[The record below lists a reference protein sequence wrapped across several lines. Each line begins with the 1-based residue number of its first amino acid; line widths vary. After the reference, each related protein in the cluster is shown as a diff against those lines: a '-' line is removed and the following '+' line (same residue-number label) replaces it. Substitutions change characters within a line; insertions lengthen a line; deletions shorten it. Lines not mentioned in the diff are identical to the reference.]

1 MGVRIGGWAASAG
14 LALLVACGGP
24 GSGEKLPAGYERL
37 DAKYAPARDATP
49 LDMDRLTALLPEG
62 FALSW
67 EAAEQSGEHTQLT
80 GVELKPDAAGAL
92 AFTAETV
99 DIYGLDLA
107 ALQGLASGDWV
118 GAQTRLVG
126 QVEARSL
133 SLSGLE
139 TLYAPVLD
147 EMNEAMAPLREL
159 DPEMPDPSVSLD
171 DYAFTVDRF
180 VMAGLD
186 VFPLDKAREGDPG
199 YPADAD
205 DRQLQHAAAL
215 AGAFALEAAA
225 FTGLRANM
233 TMTQY
238 GETSQMEFS
247 AGFVGYRGFA
257 RGDLAG
263 ADVNDLSFD
272 MALQMPPEALGPDAN
287 ATETIKLNMA
297 GQAESYRVSDIALAK
312 LLDALAHGTPPPS
325 SQTDL
330 MSLGLWE
337 VDALGYTLDD
347 QPLMSMDR
355 ASVDARGFHWL
366 FPADLSFEIDGFLY
380 DFAAYV
386 PLVTAAAPEELA
398 GHEETVADVVAALKR
413 HDLTGPLADISG
425 AWTWSP
431 QTGTAALDFSQLTHG
446 HAALSFEADGRLPH
460 WDALAPHLDFSDGE
474 PSAED
479 SAAIEAAF
487 RAASALHAME
497 IELSDKG
504 GLDKLFNGAV
514 DVARALPQDIP
525 QVKAFATYT
534 PDQLRTM
541 LSGMML
547 MGIGQA
553 AREFPPARD
562 IGDSLVKYVEQGGT
576 VRIALAPDEPLTV
589 ARFEGYAARYP
600 DPAPDQVIEFLG
612 FTVEHIQP

>member
-1 MGVRIGGWAASAG
+1 MGVRIGAWAASVG

-24 GSGEKLPAGYERL
+24 GGSETLPAGYERL
-37 DAKYAPARDATP
+37 DAPPTAAREANPID
-49 LDMDRLTALLPEG
+49 LDRLTALLPDG
-62 FALSW
+62 FALNW
-67 EAAEQSGEHTQLT
+67 EAAEQSGDHTQLT
-80 GVELKPDAAGAL
+80 GVALKPDAAGAL
-92 AFTAETV
+92 AFTAERV

-107 ALQGLASGDWV
+107 TLEGMAAGDWV
-118 GAQTRLVG
+118 SAQTRLVG
-126 QVEARSL
+126 QIEARSL
-133 SLSGLE
+133 SVSGLE

-159 DPEMPDPSVSLD
+159 DPDMPDPSVSLD
-171 DYAFTVDRF
+171 EYAFTVDRF

-186 VFPLDKAREGDPG
+186 VFPLEKAVEGDPG
-199 YPADAD
+199 FREDPD
-205 DRQLQHAAAL
+205 DQQVQHAAAL
-215 AGAFALEAAA
+215 VRAFALEAAA
-225 FTGLRANM
+225 FTGLRATM
-233 TMTQY
+233 AMTQY
-238 GETSQMEFS
+238 DQTSQMAFS
-247 AGFVGYRGFA
+247 AGFIGYRGFA
-257 RGDLAG
+257 RGDLAS

-272 MALQMPPEALGPDAN
+272 MAMQIPPEALGPDAT
-287 ATETIKLNMA
+287 ATEPITLNMTGKA
-297 GQAESYRVSDIALAK
+297 DSYRVSELGLAG
-312 LLDALAHGTPPPS
+312 LLDAAAHGTPPPS

-337 VDALGYTLDD
+337 VDVLSYTLDD

-380 DFAAYV
+380 DIAAYV
-386 PLVTAAAPEELA
+386 PLITAAAPEELA
-398 GHEETVADVVAALKR
+398 GHEETVRDVVAALKR

-425 AWTWSP
+425 AWNWSP
-431 QTGTAALDFSQLTHG
+431 QSGTAALDFSQLTHG
-446 HAALSFEADGRLPH
+446 HAALSFEADGRLPQ

-487 RAASALHAME
+487 RADSALMAME
-497 IELSDKG
+497 IKLSDRG

-514 DVARALPQDIP
+514 DVAKALPQDIP

-534 PDQLRTM
+534 PEQLRTM

-553 AREFPPARD
+553 AKEVPQARE
-562 IGDSLVKYVEQGGT
+562 IGDILVEYVQEGGT
-576 VRIALAPDEPLTV
+576 IRFALAPDEPLTV

-600 DPAPDQVIEFLG
+600 DPTPEQVIEFLG
-612 FTVEHIQP
+612 FTAEHIEP